1 MRALGLFIP
10 LIAIWLLWSGYF
22 TAFLIGLGLMSVVI
36 TLLICMRLKL
46 VDEEGSPSHVML
58 RAIPYTAWLLKEI
71 VVAGLDVTR
80 RVFGP
85 RSGISPTLIEVKCTQ
100 KTDLCRVIFANS
112 ITLTP
117 GTVSY
122 GVQEDK
128 ILVHAISK
136 EVAQGCLDSDMD
148 ARVTWVEGQS

>member
-1 MRALGLFIP
+1 MRALGLF
-10 LIAIWLLWSGYF
+10 LALMAIWLLWSGYF

-36 TLLICMRLKL
+36 TFLICTRLGL

-71 VVAGLDVTR
+71 VLSGIDVTR
-80 RVFGP
+80 RVYGSK
-85 RSGISPTLIEVKCTQ
+85 RGISPRLIEVKCTQ
-100 KTDLCRVIFANS
+100 KTDLGRVILANS

-122 GVQEDK
+122 GVQEDR
-128 ILVHAISK
+128 ILVHAIS
-136 EVAQGCLDSDMD
+136 EDVAQSCLDSDMD
-148 ARVTWVEGQS
+148 ARVTRVEGQS